1 MENKYSPEGRRIGSD
16 LNNEY
21 INSIKGLETA
31 MIKGDIIEAV
41 ALRCTAD
48 MTLEFDLGEA
58 VGIMRRD
65 ECSVESDIKDI
76 AIITRVG
83 KPVCFKILNIIYKN
97 NNMKPIAILSRRS
110 AQLECIRNYLGDL
123 IPGDVIPARVTHL
136 EHFGAFVDIGC
147 GIISLLPID
156 AISISRISHPKD
168 RFEVG
173 MYINV
178 VIRTIENNADRIYV
192 SHKELLGTWQENAM
206 LFKQG
211 QTVAGI
217 VRSIEDYG
225 IFVELTPNLAGLAE
239 IKDGVKIGK
248 GASVFIK
255 NIHPERMKIKL
266 VLIDTTDCCVSKNVT
281 DYYVNNCRHIENW
294 RYSPEGCNRIIES
307 CFV

>member
-1 MENKYSPEGRRIGSD
+1 MAKNYLPEGKRIGTD
-16 LNNEY
+16 INNEY
-21 INSIKGLETA
+21 IHSLKGLETA
-31 MIKGDIIEAV
+31 MIRGDIIEAV

-48 MTLEFDLGEA
+48 MTLEFDFGEA
-58 VGIMRRD
+58 VGIMRRE
-65 ECSVESDIKDI
+65 ECTIETDIKDI

-83 KPVCFKILNIIYKN
+83 KPVCFKVVNIIYN
-97 NNMKPIAILSRRS
+97 ENMKPMAVLSRRE
-110 AQLECIRNYLGDL
+110 AQSDCTRNYLSDL

-147 GIISLLPID
+147 GLISLLPID

-173 MYINV
+173 SYINV
-178 VIRTIENNADRIYV
+178 VIRTIDNDADRIYV

-217 VRSIEDYG
+217 IRSIEDYG

-239 IKDGVKIGK
+239 LKDGVEVGE

-255 NIHPERMKIKL
+255 NIYPERMKIKL
-266 VLIDTTDCCVSKNVT
+266 VLIDTTECCVSKNIT
-281 DYYVNNCRHIENW
+281 DYYMNNSAHIENW
-294 RYSPEGCNRIIES
+294 RYSPEGCNRIIET